1 MKQLSGQDNSFLEIE
16 GIGIPQHISSVAIY
30 DQSTAPDG
38 TVRFKDI
45 LSHLKSRLHL
55 SPIKDSL
62 EGATINDVMLTIV
75 TGALHK
81 YLKAEGELPLESL
94 TCGCPI
100 DIRDKSD
107 KDTEGNLI
115 GFMGVNLSTQIEDP
129 MERFKAVHE
138 AAVRAKAR
146 KPRGTKAA

>member
-38 TVRFKDI
+38 AVRFKDV
-45 LSHLKSRLHL
+45 LCHLKSRLHL

-81 YLKAEGELPLESL
+81 YLKAAGEILTNPWELSWDEVTASDMVTLDQETRTSSTSVATHDTTLRTRPPPRHRATGSSGGRTGES
-94 TCGCPI
+94 C
-100 DIRDKSD
+100 RY
-107 KDTEGNLI
+107 NW
-115 GFMGVNLSTQIEDP
+115 
-129 MERFKAVHE
+129 
-138 AAVRAKAR
+138 
-146 KPRGTKAA
+146 